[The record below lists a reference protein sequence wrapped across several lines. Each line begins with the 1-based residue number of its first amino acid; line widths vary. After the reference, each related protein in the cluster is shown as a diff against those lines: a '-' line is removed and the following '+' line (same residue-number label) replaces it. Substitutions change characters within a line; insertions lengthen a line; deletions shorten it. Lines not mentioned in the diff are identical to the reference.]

1 MKIEKR
7 KPYLYEAI
15 FTISSLIVIMSV
27 SLIVFGTDPHIPLLA
42 GVAVAAL
49 VAVRIGYKW
58 SEIEAGMIRGVTQ
71 TLQAVIILMI
81 IGVLIGVWILAGVV
95 PTMIYYGLSIL
106 SPKIFLPASV
116 IICSIVSLATGT
128 SWGTVGTIGIA
139 LIGISIGLDIP
150 APVAAGAILSGA
162 YFGDKIS
169 PLSDTTNLAPAMAGT
184 DVFTHIK
191 FMLASTSITYAITLI
206 FFTIYG
212 LGFGGEGTLDSVIE
226 IQSGIASIF
235 TISPILLIAPILVIT
250 AIAFKVPAMP
260 GIFVGIVAG
269 AILAPIFQGANLGEL
284 LTAAY
289 SGYQS
294 NSGIASVDD
303 LLSAGGLANMMFS
316 VSMAIIAM
324 MFGGILETTGQMEVI
339 VERLL
344 RVVHSARGLI
354 VVTMATCIG
363 CNLVMAEQYI
373 SIVIPGRMYNSTYKK
388 MGLHPKTLSNV
399 LEASGTVTGVLV
411 PWNTCGVFMS
421 GILGVST
428 LEYMRW
434 SVFNYTMP
442 VVVLILAFTFSKLVI
457 AKADVDDTES
467 VQN

>member
-1 MKIEKR
+1 MKTEKR
-7 KPYLYEAI
+7 KPYLYEAV
-15 FTISSLIVIMSV
+15 FTVLSLILIMSV
-27 SLIVFGTDPHIPLLA
+27 SLIVFGTDPHIPLLV
-42 GVAVAAL
+42 GVAIAAL

-58 SEIEAGMIRGVTQ
+58 SEIEIGMINGVTQ

-139 LIGISIGLDIP
+139 LIGISIGLNIP

-191 FMLASTSITYAITLI
+191 FMLSSTSIAYGITLI
-206 FFTIYG
+206 FFTVYG

-226 IQSGIASIF
+226 IKNGIDSIF
-235 TISPILLIAPILVIT
+235 TISPFLLIAPVLVIT

-269 AILAPIFQGANLGEL
+269 AILAPIFQGASLGDI

-289 SGYQS
+289 SGYES
-294 NSGIASVDD
+294 NSGIVSVDD
-303 LLSAGGLANMMFS
+303 LLSAGGLSNMMFS

-344 RVVHSARGLI
+344 KVVHSARGLI
-354 VVTMATCIG
+354 VLTVATCIG

-373 SIVIPGRMYNSTYKK
+373 SVVIPGRMYSSTYKK
-388 MGLHPKTLSNV
+388 MGLHPKSLSNI
-399 LEASGTVTGVLV
+399 LEASGTVTGALV
-411 PWNTCGVFMS
+411 PWNTCGVFMA

-434 SVFNYTMP
+434 AVFNYTMP
-442 VVVLILAFTFSKLVI
+442 IVVIVLTFTYSKFVI
-457 AKADVDDTES
+457 AKVDESDTE
-467 VQN
+467 NIKN